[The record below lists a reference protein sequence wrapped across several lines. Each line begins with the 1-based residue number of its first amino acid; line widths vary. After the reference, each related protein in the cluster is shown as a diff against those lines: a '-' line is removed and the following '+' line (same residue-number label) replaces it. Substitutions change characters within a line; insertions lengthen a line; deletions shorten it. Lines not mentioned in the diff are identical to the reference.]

1 MKNKKYI
8 KHILIAAVSS
18 TALIMSGCSEDFL
31 KPDPLSFYEPS
42 KTFTTK
48 EGLESALA
56 TCDKHL
62 RNMFFHWEN
71 ADGAPFTSE
80 YLFSEM
86 AVNGTTDQPSVPNV
100 GVDLITLMQPSAVD
114 NASTIRYGYIW
125 GETYS
130 GIKYANS
137 IITNI
142 DNVEGLDPQL
152 HDEMLGRAYFH
163 RAYRYFNVVFQFKD
177 VPLFTREVQGPK
189 FDYKSTQRSVIL
201 DMITKD
207 LEYAVQ
213 HVPEVADLAG
223 MVNKGTC
230 RHLLIKCY
238 LATGQFDKAIAEAD
252 LLINGSGYSLMT
264 DNFGTFINPMP
275 DVHPVTRNV
284 IWDLH
289 RPENKMAATNKEA
302 IFCMICRNESS
313 STSIRIR
320 TMRNTVPFW
329 PAAGAIGIMTPDG
342 KQGMDITTTHFNYKK
357 TYGRGVA
364 RMRPT
369 NYNQYGLWLDDQTDL
384 RHNVESGNWM
394 VMEKFK
400 YNHPKL
406 FTDGN
411 PYAGKN
417 IRLYGDNGELL
428 CTDTIRN
435 WFNWPHYK
443 TWVEDP
449 NYENSNNYEGGE
461 ADWYMF
467 RLAETY
473 LLRAEAYMWKGD
485 AAKAAEDVNTIRKR
499 AHCSKLFTAGEMNM
513 GVVMDERAR
522 ELYREEWRHVELSRV
537 SYIFALTGQT
547 DEFGQTYTEETISDN
562 SYWWQRVSKYNNFYN
577 SGIKTRSGVEYTIAP
592 YHIFYPIPQSTVDA
606 NREGRINQN
615 KGYAG
620 YEYNV
625 APFDNLE
632 EAMAAETEYSN

>member
-1 MKNKKYI
+1 
-8 KHILIAAVSS
+8 
-18 TALIMSGCSEDFL
+18 
-31 KPDPLSFYEPS
+31 
-42 KTFTTK
+42 
-48 EGLESALA
+48 
-56 TCDKHL
+56 
-62 RNMFFHWEN
+62 
-71 ADGAPFTSE
+71 
-80 YLFSEM
+80 
-86 AVNGTTDQPSVPNV
+86 
-100 GVDLITLMQPSAVD
+100 
-114 NASTIRYGYIW
+114 
-125 GETYS
+125 
-130 GIKYANS
+130 
-137 IITNI
+137 
-142 DNVEGLDPQL
+142 
-152 HDEMLGRAYFH
+152 
-163 RAYRYFNVVFQFKD
+163 
-177 VPLFTREVQGPK
+177 
-189 FDYKSTQRSVIL
+189 
-201 DMITKD
+201 
-207 LEYAVQ
+207 
-213 HVPEVADLAG
+213 
-223 MVNKGTC
+223 
-230 RHLLIKCY
+230 
-238 LATGQFDKAIAEAD
+238 
-252 LLINGSGYSLMT
+252 MT

-289 RPENKMAATNKEA
+289 RPENKMAATNKET
-302 IFCMICRNESS
+302 IFCMISRNESAS
-313 STSIRIR
+313 SSIRIK
-320 TMRNTVPFW
+320 TMRNAVPFW

-342 KQGMDITTTHFNYKK
+342 KQGMDITTTYFNYKK

-449 NYENSNNYEGGE
+449 NYETSNSYEGGE

-485 AAKAAEDVNTIRKR
+485 AAKAAEDVNVIRKR
-499 AHCSKLFTAGEMNM
+499 SHCSKLFTAGEMNM

-522 ELYREEWRHVELSRV
+522 ELYLEEWRHTELSRV

-547 DEFGQTYTEETISDN
+547 DEFGQTYTEETLSDN

-592 YHIFYPIPQSTVDA
+592 YHIFYPIPQGTIDA